1 MELCIAN
8 TSGLM
13 AGSALSSQMKY
24 LPLPGSPQKRMEL
37 PAWAIG
43 GTLLFGVI
51 SLFTYQN
58 GFGCFL
64 LPFLL
69 HVISK
74 KEWSRTITAALGLY
88 FFTYL
93 LYYVLFRW
101 QIQLW
106 HINAADVRSEEHTSE
121 LQSPDHLVCRL
132 LLQKKNQYYMTR
144 QTH

>member
-1 MELCIAN
+1 
-8 TSGLM
+8 
-13 AGSALSSQMKY
+13 MKY
-24 LPLPGSPQKRMEL
+24 LPIPGSTQKRMEL
-37 PAWAIG
+37 PARAIG
-43 GTLLFGVI
+43 WTLLFGVI

-69 HVISK
+69 HIISK
-74 KEWSRTITAALGLY
+74 KEWSRSITAALGLY

-106 HINAADVRSEEHTSE
+106 HINAAARTGFSMDPRSKIGFFFSRPLAAALHFTW
-121 LQSPDHLVCRL
+121 LVSAHS
-132 LLQKKNQYYMTR
+132 
-144 QTH
+144 QTGEWV